1 MHPVKNGGITQGTGI
16 KLETAAARLFWH
28 NRERVS
34 LNEEIEAQTRRFHE
48 RSRDK
53 LIVERTLIGRCEYRK
68 NCDAK
73 ELDGDE
79 VVDSLLM
86 ATPMSINYAES
97 AIADARSSIEEAQAE
112 LDRIQRSRELPLQRL
127 RRYLA
132 MPINCQEILY
142 SDDIERV
149 SHLIE

>member
-1 MHPVKNGGITQGTGI
+1 M
-16 KLETAAARLFWH
+16 KLETAAARLYRH
-28 NRERVS
+28 NRESVS

-48 RSRDK
+48 RSRDR
-53 LIVERTLIGRCEYRK
+53 LIVERTLIERCEYRE

-73 ELDGDE
+73 DLDGDE

-112 LDRIQRSRELPLQRL
+112 LDRIQKSRDLPLQRL
-127 RRYLA
+127 RRYSA

-142 SDDIERV
+142 SGDIDRV
-149 SHLIE
+149 FHLIE